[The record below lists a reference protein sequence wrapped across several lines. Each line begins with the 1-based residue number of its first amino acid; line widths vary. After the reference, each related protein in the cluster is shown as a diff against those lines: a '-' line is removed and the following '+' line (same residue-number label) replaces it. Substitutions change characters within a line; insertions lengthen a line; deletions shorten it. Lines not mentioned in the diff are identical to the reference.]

1 MNIKISNYS
10 QSLIRNVCPFSV
22 LLIFF
27 FKNSTYLKQKGCVLE
42 NRGYTSILNHAMS
55 CEMLVQQ
62 LILKYTPSIYDYY
75 VEFYCA
81 MIESV
86 DMAVFDC
93 TLQWEY
99 RKS

>member
-1 MNIKISNYS
+1 
-10 QSLIRNVCPFSV
+10 
-22 LLIFF
+22 
-27 FKNSTYLKQKGCVLE
+27 
-42 NRGYTSILNHAMS
+42 MS

-62 LILKYTPSIYDYY
+62 LILKYTPSNYDYY

-93 TLQWEY
+93 TLKWEY